1 MTVRRGGASRLDRM
15 IARLVMQRA
24 CLAHAATLIAGVPGP
39 VLELGLGK
47 GRTYDHLR
55 ERLPGREIFAFDRRI
70 DAHPDCIPDGGHMVL
85 GDFRDTV
92 PAALHRL
99 GRRAALIHFDIG
111 SGDAAANAELARWI
125 AAAAADLLAP
135 GGIAVADQELV
146 GTTWTPLDL
155 PRGIAPGRYYM
166 YRREAA

>member
-1 MTVRRGGASRLDRM
+1 MSRLDSAIRRLEAQHACLDLA
-15 IARLVMQRA
+15 ARLIEDVD
-24 CLAHAATLIAGVPGP
+24 GP
-39 VLELGLGK
+39 VVELGLGN

-55 ERLPGREIFAFDRRI
+55 ERLPGREIFAFDRRV
-70 DAHPDCIPDGGHMVL
+70 DAHPDCIPDDGHMVL

-92 PAALHRL
+92 PAALQRL
-99 GRRAALIHFDIG
+99 GRRAALLHFDIG

-135 GGIAVADQELV
+135 GGIAVADQELI
-146 GTTWTPLDL
+146 GTPWTPIDL
-155 PRGIAPGRYYM
+155 PQGVAPGRYYM